1 MNIFQKLK
9 ELNLPLGEY
18 VLIGSTPL
26 AARGI
31 REAGDLDMAVTPKL
45 FKQLIESKKYQ
56 KVEKYGK
63 TFLEGNDVDIAPQLN
78 WDAYPTTTEEAIKT
92 ADIINGYPFLS
103 IAETIKFKK
112 ALGRDKD
119 FRDIKLLEDYQKNM
133 TVWDKIYQDYK
144 NGGEEYAT
152 LKKGL
157 IPEFLEFI
165 NNHDFKLKKVLDIGC
180 GNGKY
185 LVFLKTLGFE
195 VSGIDSSP
203 TAVEMSRE
211 ALGENS
217 SILCSNMYEYSAPQS
232 SYDLI
237 ISIAAIH
244 HGLKK
249 EVKKAINSIYK
260 ALTVGGRFFI
270 TLPDNEGSS
279 HWTVLVDHKEIEP
292 GTRIPLSGPEK
303 DLPHSSFTKNEIK
316 EMFSD
321 FTNINME
328 LLANRG
334 RWIITGEK

>member
-1 MNIFQKLK
+1 
-9 ELNLPLGEY
+9 
-18 VLIGSTPL
+18 
-26 AARGI
+26 
-31 REAGDLDMAVTPKL
+31 
-45 FKQLIESKKYQ
+45 
-56 KVEKYGK
+56 
-63 TFLEGNDVDIAPQLN
+63 
-78 WDAYPTTTEEAIKT
+78 
-92 ADIINGYPFLS
+92 
-103 IAETIKFKK
+103 
-112 ALGRDKD
+112 
-119 FRDIKLLEDYQKNM
+119 M

-203 TAVEMSRE
+203 TAVAMTKES
-211 ALGENS
+211 LGEES
-217 SILCSNMYEYSAPQS
+217 IILCASMYEYIVPPA

-244 HGLKK
+244 HGLKA
-249 EVKKAINSIYK
+249 EVKNAIKNIYS
-260 ALTVGGRFFI
+260 ALISGGRFFI

-279 HWTVLVDHKEIEP
+279 HWTMMVNHKEIEP
-292 GTRIPLSGPEK
+292 GTRVPLSGPEK
-303 DLPHSSFTKNEIK
+303 DLPHSSFTKDEIN

-321 FTNINME
+321 FKNIDMQ
-328 LLANRG
+328 LLADRG